1 MSKTM
6 NQTMR
11 KTMREETQFRDNV
24 TRILTEWVETAP
36 SEEAKQLRVMQIM
49 GRMIIRPN
57 YFTVCAKTGEIVPV
71 SE

>member
-6 NQTMR
+6 NHTMH
-11 KTMREETQFRDNV
+11 KTVGEETQFRDNV

-36 SEEAKQLRVMQIM
+36 SEEAKQMRVMQIM
-49 GRMIIRPN
+49 MRMVTRPN
-57 YFTVCAKTGEIVPV
+57 YFTVCAKTGEMVPV